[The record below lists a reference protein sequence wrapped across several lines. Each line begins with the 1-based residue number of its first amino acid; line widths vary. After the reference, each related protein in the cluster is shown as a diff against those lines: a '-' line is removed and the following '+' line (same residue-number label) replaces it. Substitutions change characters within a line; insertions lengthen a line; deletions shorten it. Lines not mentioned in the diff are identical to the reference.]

1 MPGAARSPGLRVSE
15 APVLRLFGAPE
26 LFCVGSCS
34 GLRILEVLHF
44 LARLGLGLGRLRHP
58 ELLGLNGVTEENVT
72 SSWDSARRVDS
83 ELSPPKLVFLTF
95 GSKTTEGKALL
106 FRWQQSSND
115 RPGSW

>member
-44 LARLGLGLGRLRHP
+44 LARLGLGLGRLRRP

-72 SSWDSARRVDS
+72 SSWESARRVDS
-83 ELSPPKLVFLTF
+83 ELSGQEPSEACVSDLRLQNHRGQGFVVSMVA
-95 GSKTTEGKALL
+95 G
-106 FRWQQSSND
+106 QQ
-115 RPGSW
+115 R